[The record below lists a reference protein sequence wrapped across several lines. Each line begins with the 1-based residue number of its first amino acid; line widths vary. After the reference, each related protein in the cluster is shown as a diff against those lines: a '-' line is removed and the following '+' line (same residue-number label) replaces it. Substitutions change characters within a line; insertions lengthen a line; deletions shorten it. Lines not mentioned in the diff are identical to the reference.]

1 MQKDTD
7 RIPYSYRQKGDLT
20 NGPIKNH
27 LIRMTMPMI
36 WGLLAVISVQL
47 ADTYFIALLG
57 DTDVL
62 AGISFTFPVT
72 MLISHMIFGVNIALS
87 SVTARLIGEKKI
99 EDMRRVVLHGLMMAF
114 FAAGAIALITYT
126 FLKPLF
132 YLIGADDTTFPVI
145 ADYMPLWLAASL
157 ILALPV
163 NANSAMRANGD
174 TTMPAIVMCSIA
186 AINFVLDPLLIFG
199 LYGFPEMGVTGAALA
214 TFLAYAF
221 GTVLALYILTKRK
234 NLVATD
240 GLHLDKFKD
249 SMKRLLV
256 IAIPAGIAN
265 IFMPL
270 VSVIIVAILAEYGPE
285 AVAAFGVASRVEA
298 FALLVVIALSVGMA
312 PIIGQ
317 NWGAGLF
324 ERVRQTIDLA
334 IKFNLLW
341 SGFIALLLAIT
352 AIPLASLFS
361 EDPQVI
367 HYTVLFF
374 WIVPISYG
382 VGNLIFGWSSAFN
395 AIGRPQKAFVM
406 IFVRSFIIMI
416 PAAFIGGWIA
426 GATGVFIAV
435 SIGNFGAGL
444 IFHISSRRYCD
455 QQAQHRIEEA
465 QHKNTEANAV

>member
-1 MQKDTD
+1 MQKDND

-57 DTDVL
+57 DTDIL

-87 SVTARLIGEKKI
+87 SVTARLIGEKKN

-114 FAAGAIALITYT
+114 FAAGTIALLTYT

-132 YLIGADDTTFPVI
+132 YLMGADDATFPVI

-174 TTMPAIVMCSIA
+174 TTMPAIVMCTIA

-214 TFLAYAF
+214 TLIAYSL

-234 NLVATD
+234 NLMATD
-240 GLHLDKFKD
+240 SLHLDKLKD

-256 IAIPAGIAN
+256 IAIHAAIAN

-270 VSVIIVAILAEYGPE
+270 ASVLIVAILA
-285 AVAAFGVASRVEA
+285 S
-298 FALLVVIALSVGMA
+298 
-312 PIIGQ
+312 
-317 NWGAGLF
+317 
-324 ERVRQTIDLA
+324 
-334 IKFNLLW
+334 
-341 SGFIALLLAIT
+341 
-352 AIPLASLFS
+352 
-361 EDPQVI
+361 
-367 HYTVLFF
+367 
-374 WIVPISYG
+374 
-382 VGNLIFGWSSAFN
+382 
-395 AIGRPQKAFVM
+395 
-406 IFVRSFIIMI
+406 
-416 PAAFIGGWIA
+416 
-426 GATGVFIAV
+426 
-435 SIGNFGAGL
+435 
-444 IFHISSRRYCD
+444 
-455 QQAQHRIEEA
+455 
-465 QHKNTEANAV
+465 